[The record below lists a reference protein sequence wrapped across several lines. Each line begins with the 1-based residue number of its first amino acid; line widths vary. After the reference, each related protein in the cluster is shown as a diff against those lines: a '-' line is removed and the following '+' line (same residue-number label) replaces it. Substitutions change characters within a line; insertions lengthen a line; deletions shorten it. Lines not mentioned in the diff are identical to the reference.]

1 MTDVPLGERRILP
14 STTRAQGGSDTL
26 RGMSPLAARLSALA
40 VLALAATVRLST
52 PSAHF
57 REGRLVPVDGDAAYH
72 VRRAASLFDGGLP
85 LPSVFDP
92 FLGFPEGATVPWAPG
107 WDAALALFAWICGGL
122 SHETVGYQVGLAL
135 FPLVVGVATVA
146 VTMELGRRLYNDWV
160 GLWAGLGLALIPQ
173 HVAATQF
180 GRPDHNGAEGLFM
193 ALFALEASQPRPRPL
208 AVGALIA
215 GVVLTWVGGLAYA
228 AMGMGALC
236 LAGLLSETAPLER
249 AGVRGWGLG
258 VLVLAPLA
266 TAFGLAGGQGFTY
279 AYLSAFQ
286 PAALAAIA
294 LGGVWLLG
302 LRAWPER
309 RRALALGGGLTLV
322 ALGVALAPFVLT
334 GARDW
339 LLTEDPWLATVTEM
353 QAMVKSPVTSPASW
367 EHAWRLGGWGY
378 LAAPILWALLAWEA
392 RRPRDPARAAMLAL
406 ALGLLVFSHLQNRF
420 GWTFAPFSALLL
432 AAALGRG
439 PGGALLVVLSVG
451 RGLEEAQAAWVK
463 PKTANVRLAW
473 VIDAC
478 DWLREE
484 TPAVH
489 PTEPEWGVATS
500 WPYGHFVSAVGER
513 PEHFGP
519 FGTYAGG
526 LQRFAETEAMFSGPE
541 SALLALMDRDRLRYV
556 LVTSRDLADVSGP
569 LRSLRHAG
577 SAAADAPALTGLRA
591 VYVSNRLDESVPQRV
606 PAAWVYE
613 RVAGARIE
621 GVTQPGVTVPFALD
635 LLLSGTRGRYVA
647 QAVADAEGR
656 FALTVPYW
664 TGAEGAVRTSRA
676 ARLGLPE
683 GPVTFEIPEDAVRAG
698 LTVAAPRPP
707 TLTPV
712 APEAAEPDEPQP

>member
-1 MTDVPLGERRILP
+1 MSLGSATLGE
-14 STTRAQGGSDTL
+14 
-26 RGMSPLAARLSALA
+26 MSPLAARVSALA

-52 PSAHF
+52 PTAHF

-72 VRRAASLFDGGLP
+72 IRRAASFFDGGLP

-107 WDAALALFAWICGGL
+107 WDAALALFGWLCGGL

-193 ALFALEASQPRPRPL
+193 ALFALEASHARPRPL
-208 AVGALIA
+208 VVGGLVA

-228 AMGMGALC
+228 AMGLGALC
-236 LAGLLSETAPLER
+236 LAGLFSDSPFER
-249 AGVRGWGLG
+249 AGVKGWAVGL
-258 VLVLAPLA
+258 LVLAPLA

-279 AYLSAFQ
+279 AYLSGFQ
-286 PAALAAIA
+286 PAALGGVA
-294 LGGVWLLG
+294 LGGLWLLG
-302 LRAWPER
+302 LRAWPDR
-309 RRALALGGGLTLV
+309 RRALALGGGLTLLAV
-322 ALGVALAPFVLT
+322 AVALAPFVLT

-353 QAMVKSPVTSPASW
+353 KAMVKSPVTAPASW

-378 LAAPILWALLAWEA
+378 LAAPVCWMWLAWEA
-392 RRPRDPARAAMLAL
+392 RRPRDPARAAMLAI

-420 GWTFAPFSALLL
+420 GWTFAPFSALML

-439 PGGALLVVLSVG
+439 PGGALWVVLSVA
-451 RGLEEAQAAWVK
+451 RGADEAEAAWVK

-484 TPAVH
+484 TPAVS
-489 PTEPEWGVATS
+489 PDQPEWGVASS

-526 LQRFAETEAMFSGPE
+526 LSRFVATEAMFQGAE
-541 SALLALMDRDRLRYV
+541 AALLTLMDRDRLRYV
-556 LVTSRDLADVSGP
+556 LVTSRDLAEVAGP
-569 LRSLRHAG
+569 LRALRHAG
-577 SAAADAPALTGLRA
+577 SAGADVPALTGLRA

-647 QAVADAEGR
+647 EAVADDQGR
-656 FALTVPYW
+656 FGLTVPYW
-664 TGAEGAVRTSRA
+664 TGAAGEVRTARV

-683 GPVTFEIPEDAVRAG
+683 GPVTLTISEDAVRMG
-698 LTVAAPRPP
+698 LPLPAPTPPSLIPVSPETESPETVSP
-707 TLTPV
+707 
-712 APEAAEPDEPQP
+712 